1 METSAGGSSQR
12 KRRSPVSGN
21 RHLDEPTNRRSGA
34 SHYARRV
41 TPLQKVAMG
50 LVIVV
55 VSARFGGYDA
65 LPDPVGWALVVA
77 GLLPLRTGLPLGG
90 WALALAVVA
99 GLVAVP
105 LWLPAVADRVS
116 PSGQWG
122 AGLPQTLCC
131 LVLCI
136 GLAQVA
142 DRAGDREAVRF
153 GLLRWAFVGVAAGP
167 VLVYG
172 GGVDALAAPLAVL
185 AVLTNVAFVY
195 YLFKVS
201 RRGYGSTVADV
212 PTASE

>member
-1 METSAGGSSQR
+1 
-12 KRRSPVSGN
+12 
-21 RHLDEPTNRRSGA
+21 
-34 SHYARRV
+34 V
-41 TPLQKVAMG
+41 TPLQKVAIG

-77 GLLPLRTGLPLGG
+77 GLLPLRAGLPLGG
-90 WALALAVVA
+90 WALALAVAA

-105 LWLPAVADRVS
+105 LWLPAVAARVS

-153 GLLRWAFVGVAAGP
+153 GLLRWAFVVVAAGP

-201 RRGYGSTVADV
+201 RRGYGSTVAEAS
-212 PTASE
+212 TAPD

>member
-1 METSAGGSSQR
+1 
-12 KRRSPVSGN
+12 
-21 RHLDEPTNRRSGA
+21 
-34 SHYARRV
+34 
-41 TPLQKVAMG
+41 MG
-50 LVIVV
+50 MVIVV

-65 LPDPVGWALVVA
+65 LADPIGWALVVA

-105 LWLPAVADRVS
+105 LWLPVIADQVS

-131 LVLCI
+131 LVMCI

-142 DRAGDREAVRF
+142 DRAGDREAGRF
-153 GLLRWAFVGVAAGP
+153 GLLRAAFVVVAAGP

-172 GGVDALAAPLAVL
+172 GGMDALAAPLAVL

-201 RRGYGSTVADV
+201 GRGYGSAV
-212 PTASE
+212 PDASTAHE

>member
-1 METSAGGSSQR
+1 METFAGGSSQR

-21 RHLDEPTNRRSGA
+21 RHLDEPTNWLFGT

-55 VSARFGGYDA
+55 VSARFAGYDA

-77 GLLPLRTGLPLGG
+77 GMLPLRTGLPLGG
-90 WALALAVVA
+90 WALALAVAA

-105 LWLPAVADRVS
+105 LWFPAVADRVA
-116 PSGQWG
+116 PNGQWG
-122 AGLPQTLCC
+122 ASLPQSLFCI
-131 LVLCI
+131 VLCT

-142 DRAGDREAVRF
+142 DREAVRF
-153 GLLRWAFVGVAAGP
+153 GLLRWAFVVVAAGP

-172 GGVDALAAPLAVL
+172 GGVAPLAAPLAVL
-185 AVLTNVAFVY
+185 AVLANLALVY

-201 RRGYGSTVADV
+201 RRGYGSAVAGA
-212 PTASE
+212 ASARE

>member
-1 METSAGGSSQR
+1 
-12 KRRSPVSGN
+12 
-21 RHLDEPTNRRSGA
+21 
-34 SHYARRV
+34 V

-55 VSARFGGYDA
+55 VSARFAGYDA

-77 GLLPLRTGLPLGG
+77 GMLPLRAGLPLGG
-90 WALALAVVA
+90 WALGLAVTA

-105 LWLPAVADRVS
+105 LWFPAVAGRVA

-122 AGLPQTLCC
+122 ASLPQSLFCI
-131 LVLCI
+131 VLCT

-142 DRAGDREAVRF
+142 DREAVRF
-153 GLLRWAFVGVAAGP
+153 GLLRWAFVVVAAGP

-172 GGVDALAAPLAVL
+172 GRVAALATPLAVL
-185 AVLTNVAFVY
+185 AVLANLALVY

-201 RRGYGSTVADV
+201 RRGYGSTVTG
-212 PTASE
+212 PASARD

>member
-1 METSAGGSSQR
+1 
-12 KRRSPVSGN
+12 
-21 RHLDEPTNRRSGA
+21 
-34 SHYARRV
+34 
-41 TPLQKVAMG
+41 MG

-65 LPDPVGWALVVA
+65 LADPVGWALVVA
-77 GLLPLRTGLPLGG
+77 GLLPLRSGLPLGG

-105 LWLPAVADRVS
+105 LWLPAVAGRVS

-142 DRAGDREAVRF
+142 ERTGDREAVRF
-153 GLLRWAFVGVAAGP
+153 GVLRWAFAVVAAGP

-172 GGVDALAAPLAVL
+172 GGLDALAAPLAVL
-185 AVLTNVAFVY
+185 AVLTNVTFCY

-201 RRGYGSTVADV
+201 RRGYGRTVAD
-212 PTASE
+212 PATAQEE

>member
-1 METSAGGSSQR
+1 
-12 KRRSPVSGN
+12 
-21 RHLDEPTNRRSGA
+21 
-34 SHYARRV
+34 
-41 TPLQKVAMG
+41 MG

-65 LPDPVGWALVVA
+65 LADPAGWALVVA

-105 LWLPAVADRVS
+105 LWLPVIADRVS
-116 PSGQWG
+116 ASGQWG

-131 LVLCI
+131 LVLCV

-142 DRAGDREAVRF
+142 GQTGDREAVRF
-153 GLLRWAFVGVAAGP
+153 GLLRWAFVVVAAGP

-195 YLFKVS
+195 YLFRVS
-201 RRGYGSTVADV
+201 CRGYGSTVPDAS
-212 PTASE
+212 TAHE

>member
-1 METSAGGSSQR
+1 
-12 KRRSPVSGN
+12 
-21 RHLDEPTNRRSGA
+21 
-34 SHYARRV
+34 V

-65 LPDPVGWALVVA
+65 LADPAGWALVVA

-90 WALALAVVA
+90 WTLALAVVA

-105 LWLPAVADRVS
+105 LWLPVIADRVS
-116 PSGQWG
+116 ASGQWG

-142 DRAGDREAVRF
+142 DRAGDLEAARF
-153 GLLRWAFVGVAAGP
+153 GLLRWAFVVVAAGP

-172 GGVDALAAPLAVL
+172 GGLDVLAAPLAVL
-185 AVLTNVAFVY
+185 AVLTNVALVY
-195 YLFKVS
+195 YLFRVS
-201 RRGYGSTVADV
+201 RRGYGSTVPDAS
-212 PTASE
+212 TAHE